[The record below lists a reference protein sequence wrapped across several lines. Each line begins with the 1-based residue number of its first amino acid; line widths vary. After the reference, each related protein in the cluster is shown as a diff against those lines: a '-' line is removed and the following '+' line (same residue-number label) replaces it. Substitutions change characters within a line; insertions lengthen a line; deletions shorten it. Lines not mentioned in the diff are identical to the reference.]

1 VKTGPWRL
9 IFLGTP
15 QFAVP
20 SLSALLKAGEDIVA
34 VITQPDQPRGRG
46 QKVTPSPVKELALKH
61 GLPVLQPRK
70 IKDPEFVAT
79 LKDMAPELMIVT
91 AYGRI
96 LTHEMLAIPSEGV
109 LNVHPS
115 LLPRHRGSAP
125 VNWTL
130 IRGDEE
136 TGVTIMWMAFEVDAG
151 PLFLQKRV
159 PIASEENAGSLATKL
174 SEEGGAL
181 LVEALEKLRRGE
193 GVKITQPETGIT
205 YAPPITAEMRLIH
218 WEQPAAEVA
227 GWIRGLDPKPGAY
240 TMWRGKRLGLFGA
253 RREKAQGHVAAPGTV
268 LGMIDGRLE
277 IACGQ
282 GTMSLG
288 ELQQAG
294 HKRLA
299 VEEFLRG
306 QNLSGQV
313 LGYN

>member
-34 VITQPDQPRGRG
+34 VITQPDRPRGRG
-46 QKVTPSPVKELALKH
+46 QKVSPSPVKELALEH
-61 GLPVLQPRK
+61 GLPVLQPTK
-70 IKDPEFVAT
+70 LKDPEFVAT
-79 LKDMAPELMIVT
+79 LRDLAPELMVVT

-96 LTHEMLAIPSEGV
+96 LTHEMLAIPSVGV
-109 LNVHPS
+109 LNVHAS
-115 LLPRHRGSAP
+115 LLPRHRGAAP
-125 VNWTL
+125 INWSL

-136 TGVTIMWMAFEVDAG
+136 TGVTIMWMAYELDTG

-159 PIASEENAGSLATKL
+159 PIVPEENAGTLATKL
-174 SEEGGAL
+174 AEEGGAL
-181 LVEALEKLRRGE
+181 LVEALDKLRRGE

-240 TMWRGKRLGLFGA
+240 TFWQGKRLSLFGA
-253 RREKAQGHVAAPGTV
+253 RVEKTNGPVAAPGTV
-268 LGMIDGRLE
+268 LGLTDGHLE
-277 IACGQ
+277 LACGQ
-282 GTMSLG
+282 GTVSLR
-288 ELQQAG
+288 ELQLAG

-306 QNLSGQV
+306 QNLFGQV
-313 LGYN
+313 LG